1 MTAVFQDIK
10 AVLCTPKQRQP
21 IPGISYAEVLYADDT
36 LLFGTHTHTINKLL
50 RQIQLESARYIM
62 KLNFEKCIN
71 LTINRK
77 QSSIKFM
84 DGSAVPRKTQAK
96 YLGATLTDAIDNHQE
111 VVRRIGEAT
120 AVAKQ
125 LGLFWSKARTTI
137 RWKLRVMS
145 LTSWY
150 TA

>member
-62 KLNFEKCIN
+62 KLNFEKCYQSHYQSQ
-71 LTINRK
+71 TILYQIYGWVGGSEENPSKISWSNSNR
-77 QSSIKFM
+77 
-84 DGSAVPRKTQAK
+84 R
-96 YLGATLTDAIDNHQE
+96 N
-111 VVRRIGEAT
+111 
-120 AVAKQ
+120 
-125 LGLFWSKARTTI
+125 
-137 RWKLRVMS
+137 
-145 LTSWY
+145 
-150 TA
+150 